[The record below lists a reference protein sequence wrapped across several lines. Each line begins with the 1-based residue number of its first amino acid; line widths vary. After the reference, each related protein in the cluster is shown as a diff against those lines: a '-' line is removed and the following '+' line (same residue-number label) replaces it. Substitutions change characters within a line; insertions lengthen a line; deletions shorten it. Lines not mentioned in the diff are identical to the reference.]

1 MAINHN
7 KKRNAG
13 MLREFFSKY
22 FADCIVNDRE
32 DKIRTAKTIWKKY
45 VHEGTEIYKEMTL
58 SKALLETRFDNREVA
73 HKFMTRIADSAKK
86 INKPALELEKTA
98 FIREINN
105 SIGSDIF
112 KRNIKDYT
120 ALASVHVMLSEW
132 VEPGAAEQHALHLED
147 KVLNFLCESKP
158 LQKTDLFKNDGVA
171 ADALVV
177 NIMHQKLNEKYSS
190 MLTSDQKKI
199 LQQFVF
205 AKNQEGLEETLK
217 NLREETVSL
226 IEHEL
231 TKKVSYNDVKELKK
245 IKTLLTEDYKDLSEI
260 NDTNIIFYMTVSKL
274 NDDLKDE
281 S

>member
-32 DKIRTAKTIWKKY
+32 DKIRAAKTIWKKY

-58 SKALLETRFDNREVA
+58 SKALLETRFDNKEVA
-73 HKFMTRIADSAKK
+73 HKFMTKIAATAKT
-86 INKPALELEKTA
+86 IDKPALELEKTA
-98 FIREINN
+98 FIREVNN
-105 SIGSDIF
+105 TIGSDIF
-112 KRNIKDYT
+112 NRNLEDYT

-132 VEPGAAEQHALHLED
+132 VEPGAAGEHAFRIED

-158 LQKTDLFKNDGVA
+158 VQKTDLFKNDGDAV
-171 ADALVV
+171 DALVV

-190 MLTSDQKKI
+190 MLTTDQKKI

-205 AKNQEGLEETLK
+205 AKNQEGLQETLK
-217 NLREETVSL
+217 NLQEETITL
-226 IEHEL
+226 IEREL

-245 IKTLLTEDYKDLSEI
+245 VKTLLTEDYKDVSEI
-260 NDTNIIFYMTVSKL
+260 NDTNIIFYMTISKL